1 MKQILGLISAVV
13 VVVGFYVWLG
23 QEPTDDVSGHAATVN
38 EERAQAYAQ
47 RLQQRAEALQGQS
60 LVADDNGR
68 TGNIGALLDPNDLT
82 PVPEGREVINIGE
95 PLDPDTYVSVS
106 ASAEVVNIGEIIA
119 DPELYRSP
127 TRGPIINIGEPIADP
142 LEWLSRQAAR
152 GQARDIGQP
161 LDPEI
166 E

>member
-1 MKQILGLISAVV
+1 MKRLFGLISVV
-13 VVVGFYVWLG
+13 LVVVGFYVWLG
-23 QEPTDDVSGHAATVN
+23 QEPLDDVSDSAAAVN
-38 EERAQAYAQ
+38 DERAQAYTQ
-47 RLQQRAEALQGQS
+47 RLQQRADALHGQS

-106 ASAEVVNIGEIIA
+106 ASAEVVNIGEIIT

-127 TRGPIINIGEPIADP
+127 ARGPIVNIGEPIADP

-152 GQARDIGQP
+152 GRARDIGQP